1 MKRII
6 FTLVLISLGLVL
18 NATKMTETITEPDT
32 LTIGTPIDFVIRFS
46 PPVDSAFVEV
56 PDTLTTFDVIG
67 NLPLYEADKLSGI
80 KMILTPFETG
90 QLPFPSINVMTWD
103 EEILEQHQTRHQYFM
118 VRTVLPDSGAVL
130 VDISEPVTVR
140 LNFWD
145 YLLII
150 SSIALLVLIIWG
162 ITKIPRKDV
171 NKPKYEK
178 PEVIIPAWKTALESL
193 EELKSKQ
200 LIEKGDYLSYYFELS
215 SILRWFIEDNFGINA
230 AEMTTYEINDALS
243 DLEVE
248 VRPEIKN
255 YLLNC
260 DMKKYAKQIPTMEE
274 ADSSYYWLHKYLT
287 EVKQIELSKIEDSE
301 SKEGKNV

>member
-1 MKRII
+1 
-6 FTLVLISLGLVL
+6 
-18 NATKMTETITEPDT
+18 
-32 LTIGTPIDFVIRFS
+32 
-46 PPVDSAFVEV
+46 VEV

-90 QLPFPSINVMTWD
+90 QLPFPSMNVMTWD

-150 SSIALLVLIIWG
+150 SSIALLILIIWG

>member
-90 QLPFPSINVMTWD
+90 QLPFPSMNVMTWD

-150 SSIALLVLIIWG
+150 SSIALLILIIWG